1 MQQQEEKH
9 AIILAGATGDLGHRI
24 ANYIISSGATVKALI
39 RKGSDVS
46 NIAQLQEQGVIVEQ
60 VDFSNETQLAHACKG
75 GTCLVSALSGV
86 RDVIVEL
93 QTRLLNAAI
102 TAGIPRFIPSDY
114 CIDYTKLPY
123 GSNRNLDFRR
133 EFNERLEGAPIAA
146 TSILNGMFTN
156 LLTGQAPVIL
166 FGVKRI
172 AYWGDAKQLLDFTTI
187 ENTAE
192 YTARAAMDPSAP
204 RFLRIA
210 GEVTNIHGLQ
220 QSAIGVTG
228 QAFKL
233 FRIGGLGGLKIMIRI
248 TRTLMPKEDEVFPPW
263 QGMQYL
269 HNMFT
274 GLPKLAPLDN
284 ERYPGIHW
292 TTVREVLQKH
302 LKT

>member
-1 MQQQEEKH
+1 
-9 AIILAGATGDLGHRI
+9 
-24 ANYIISSGATVKALI
+24 
-39 RKGSDVS
+39 
-46 NIAQLQEQGVIVEQ
+46 
-60 VDFSNETQLAHACKG
+60 
-75 GTCLVSALSGV
+75 
-86 RDVIVEL
+86 
-93 QTRLLNAAI
+93 
-102 TAGIPRFIPSDY
+102 
-114 CIDYTKLPY
+114 
-123 GSNRNLDFRR
+123 
-133 EFNERLEGAPIAA
+133 
-146 TSILNGMFTN
+146 MFTN